1 MTTPKSKE
9 DALDLLFGE
18 NTNAKESL
26 NELKEQIKDEEHGFN
41 EQISTHSMNEKSV
54 IDVVKEKVEEFK
66 EYNGLTTDPNDKL
79 ISTKNSDNAL
89 PDELAK
95 QDGVLISSSNSD
107 RALPDEL
114 SKEDGIPITKVTEG
128 IHVADNTDN
137 TELISTHNSERAMD
151 EKPIT
156 TNTEEIS
163 VISTHNSSKF
173 VDESFN

>member
-1 MTTPKSKE
+1 MTTPQSRE

-26 NELKEQIKDEEHGFN
+26 NELKEKIQDEEHGFN

-66 EYNGLTTDPNDKL
+66 EYNGLTEDPHDKL
-79 ISTKNSDNAL
+79 ISTKNYDNAL

-95 QDGVLISSSNSD
+95 QEGVLISSSNSD

-114 SKEDGIPITKVTEG
+114 SKEDGVPITNVTEG
-128 IHVADNTDN
+128 IHVADDTDN
-137 TELISTHNSERAMD
+137 TELISSHNSERAMD
-151 EKPIT
+151 DKPIT